1 MKIVID
7 TNIIFSAL
15 LKTNTTFGQI
25 IFNSDGI
32 FEFYSP
38 QYMRIEIRRYWNKLL
53 KISKL
58 TDQQLDESFY
68 TLLTKI
74 TLINEEIISQK
85 IWVDSEKLVDGVD
98 LDDID
103 FVALSKHLKGKLWTG
118 DKILRDGLRSRDF
131 KSVLTTQEILKLW
144 TKKRNSE

>member
-15 LKTNTTFGQI
+15 LKTNTTLGQI

-85 IWVDSEKLVDGVD
+85 I
-98 LDDID
+98 
-103 FVALSKHLKGKLWTG
+103 
-118 DKILRDGLRSRDF
+118 
-131 KSVLTTQEILKLW
+131 
-144 TKKRNSE
+144 

>member
-25 IFNSDGI
+25 IFNSDSI
-32 FEFYSP
+32 FQFYSP
-38 QYMRIEIRRYWNKLL
+38 QYMRTEIRRHWDKLL

-85 IWVDSEKLVDGVD
+85 IWVDSEKLVNGVD

-103 FVALSKHLKGKLWTG
+103 FVALTKHLKGKLWTG
-118 DKILRDGLRSRDF
+118 DKVLRDGLRSRDF
-131 KSVLTTQEILKLW
+131 KNVMTTQEILKLW
-144 TKKRNSE
+144 TKKKEH

>member
-25 IFNSDGI
+25 IFNSDSI

-38 QYMRIEIRRYWNKLL
+38 QYMRTEVRRHWDKLL

-85 IWVDSEKLVDGVD
+85 IWVDSEKLVNGVD

-103 FVALSKHLKGKLWTG
+103 FVALTKHLKGKLWTG
-118 DKILRDGLRSRDF
+118 DKVLRDGLRSRDF
-131 KSVLTTQEILKLW
+131 KNVMTTQEILKLW
-144 TKKRNSE
+144 TKKKEQ